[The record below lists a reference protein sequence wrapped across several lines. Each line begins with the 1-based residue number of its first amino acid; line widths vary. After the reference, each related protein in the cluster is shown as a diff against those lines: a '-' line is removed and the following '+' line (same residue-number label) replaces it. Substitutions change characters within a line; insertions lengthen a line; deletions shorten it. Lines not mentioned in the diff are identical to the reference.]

1 VQTSFLKGLDA
12 ILYPGA
18 CFLSSILPKPAH
30 ALSEKPLILRP
41 GGLGDLICADI
52 ALQELALEAGDFT
65 WLIENRSKPWAEFR
79 GLPYLCYEEN
89 PRKTLEQVWGGHSLV
104 INTEQFFGLTE
115 AYGLLV
121 RAKGGRLVSFETN
134 RAAWWSDLTVSYDWR
149 DRHETIEFARL
160 FAVAL
165 RLPEPTGPRLSRPR
179 PQQPDAPPLVLIA
192 GRQSP
197 SRRLSL
203 EAWTSLITKWH
214 QKRPFLIAAAPED
227 ADFAGQLTGRFDGL
241 AVRFEGSFNELCDQI
256 ARSEEMFTMDGGG
269 VHIASYFGV
278 PTLALFT
285 SGRDRK
291 WHPLGEGSRILRRH
305 DLACQPCTKFGQVPP
320 CPFGY
325 ACLKLEDVAPTP
337 AECINPA
344 EGSNPADGSKA

>member
-18 CFLSSILPKPAH
+18 CLLASVLPRPDR
-30 ALSEKPLILRP
+30 ALSGQPLILRP

-52 ALQELALEAGDFT
+52 ALQELALDARDFT
-65 WLIENRSKPWAEFR
+65 WLIESRSKPWAVYR
-79 GLPYLCYEEN
+79 GLPHFCYEEN
-89 PRKTLEQVWGGHSLV
+89 PLKTLGQVRGRSSLV

-115 AYGLLV
+115 AYALLA

-134 RAAWWSDLTVSYDWR
+134 RGVSWSDLAVSYDWR
-149 DRHETIEFARL
+149 DRHETLEFARL
-160 FAVAL
+160 FAAAL
-165 RLPEPTGPRLSRPR
+165 DLPEVTGPRLPRPR
-179 PQQPDAPPLVLIA
+179 LEPPSAPPLVAIA
-192 GRQSP
+192 GQQSP

-203 EAWTSLITKWH
+203 DAWTTLISRWH

-241 AVRFEGSFNELCDQI
+241 AVRFAGTFDELCGQI
-256 ARSEEMFTMDGGG
+256 ARSEEIFTMDGGT
-269 VHIASYFGV
+269 VHIASYFGIS
-278 PTLALFT
+278 TLALFT

-320 CPFGY
+320 CPYRY
-325 ACLKLEDVAPTP
+325 ACLKLEDVAPT
-337 AECINPA
+337 
-344 EGSNPADGSKA
+344 KA